1 MQTPPG
7 RAKLVAGTTAP
18 LGFFALALLIIESFL
33 GVVLIFADL
42 PASERMTLV
51 WVGVGMFALVM
62 IPVILFVWFKPD
74 NLTFDKEAH
83 LVDRGKI
90 PYGSDEES
98 VPPEVTLSSTRA
110 REEP

>member
-62 IPVILFVWFKPD
+62 ILVTLLVWFKPD

-90 PYGSDEES
+90 PYGSDER
-98 VPPEVTLSSTRA
+98 VDTPEGILSSKKIQ
-110 REEP
+110 EKP